1 MLDIERKTACAR
13 DRKRGWRRD
22 RAKNM
27 YTFDMP
33 FSIDLCNLSMLSL
46 FHLTFPI
53 ELNWINDDDSLNL
66 FQKLSLSL
74 SLFLPPNFHRFF
86 HVYSTT
92 IHIFLDI
99 ILLITFKKYCLKQSV
114 NRIEL
119 PFTICDRFYLIVAYS
134 SEKNDND
141 DISILHFPG
150 FQFGLLFAQHISI
163 DQFKW
168 LPTKTIYIIIWTLT
182 VRY

>member
-99 ILLITFKKYCLKQSV
+99 ILLITFKKYCLKQSG
-114 NRIEL
+114 NRVEL
-119 PFTICDRFYLIVAYS
+119 TFTICDRFYLIVAYS
-134 SEKNDND
+134 SVRKMTMT
-141 DISILHFPG
+141 IFPYCIFRAFNLVSFSLNI
-150 FQFGLLFAQHISI
+150 FQLINLNGCPPKLFI
-163 DQFKW
+163 
-168 LPTKTIYIIIWTLT
+168 
-182 VRY
+182 